1 MDRRSKAALL
11 SESHFQ
17 FEFSTN
23 DSAFF
28 FYEVSHNKGK
38 HDKISV
44 ANRDTAV
51 PEGKHLD
58 KLSDLQESFRT
69 EPCRSFRFPSG

>member
-28 FYEVSHNKGK
+28 FFTKSPTTKGNTTRYQLP
-38 HDKISV
+38 IE
-44 ANRDTAV
+44 T
-51 PEGKHLD
+51 PLEGKHLD